1 MEGGLD
7 SGGVRGFGSP
17 GGTCYAGSHVRPFRV
32 PIVDLEANLT
42 KAQENEESRAGSVT
56 QASTTGNDDEVSPE
70 LEDGTEEEEPLE
82 PEAVVAPRPQPR
94 PSPPRPWGGN
104 RGNVS
109 PEDLSPEELT
119 PEMRW
124 PPGTWVKVTD
134 VVRHSTGEPIGTIAV
149 GDIGQVTAA
158 LSQTLVV
165 LFPTR
170 DNRREVLH
178 IDSIEAVEAPE

>member
-1 MEGGLD
+1 M
-7 SGGVRGFGSP
+7 
-17 GGTCYAGSHVRPFRV
+17 TQ
-32 PIVDLEANLT
+32 
-42 KAQENEESRAGSVT
+42 AQEHEGPEGPATPAAVDDDGVTLDPEDEEEDLVG
-56 QASTTGNDDEVSPE
+56 PE
-70 LEDGTEEEEPLE
+70 L
-82 PEAVVAPRPQPR
+82 AVPARPQPR

>member
-1 MEGGLD
+1 M
-7 SGGVRGFGSP
+7 
-17 GGTCYAGSHVRPFRV
+17 
-32 PIVDLEANLT
+32 T
-42 KAQENEESRAGSVT
+42 KAQRPDSHEP
-56 QASTTGNDDEVSPE
+56 STAAA
-70 LEDGTEEEEPLE
+70 EDGQPSAEDDQITLDPEDEIDEEELAE
-82 PEAVVAPRPQPR
+82 PEAPAPVRPQPR

-104 RGNVS
+104 RGNIA
-109 PEDLSPEELT
+109 PEDLSPDELT

-124 PPGTWVKVTD
+124 PPGTWVRVTD

-149 GDIGQVTAA
+149 GDVGQVTAA

-178 IDSIEAVEAPE
+178 IDSIETVDAPE

>member
-1 MEGGLD
+1 MSQNPPVERADSTSAEEVPVASPEAEEEIGL
-7 SGGVRGFGSP
+7 VEE
-17 GGTCYAGSHVRPFRV
+17 A
-32 PIVDLEANLT
+32 DLE
-42 KAQENEESRAGSVT
+42 
-56 QASTTGNDDEVSPE
+56 
-70 LEDGTEEEEPLE
+70 EDIPE
-82 PEAVVAPRPQPR
+82 PEVVVVARPAPR

-134 VVRHSTGEPIGTIAV
+134 IIRHSTGEPIGSLAV

-170 DNRREVLH
+170 DNRREVIH
-178 IDSIEAVEAPE
+178 IDSIEAVDPPT

>member
-1 MEGGLD
+1 MPTTPSDGSDGEQEPGPEGPEAD
-7 SGGVRGFGSP
+7 P
-17 GGTCYAGSHVRPFRV
+17 G
-32 PIVDLEANLT
+32 DEL
-42 KAQENEESRAGSVT
+42 NEE
-56 QASTTGNDDEVSPE
+56 PE
-70 LEDGTEEEEPLE
+70 EMEEEVP
-82 PEAVVAPRPQPR
+82 APRPAPR

-109 PEDLSPEELT
+109 PEDLGPDELT

-124 PPGTWVKVTD
+124 PPGSWVTVTD
-134 VVRHSTGEPIGTIAV
+134 VVRHSTGEAITGIAV
-149 GDIGQVTAA
+149 GDVGQVVAA

-178 IDSIEAVEAPE
+178 IESIEAVDSPSGAAS

>member
-1 MEGGLD
+1 MLGWT
-7 SGGVRGFGSP
+7 P
-17 GGTCYAGSHVRPFRV
+17 GPVARPL
-32 PIVDLEANLT
+32 PL
-42 KAQENEESRAGSVT
+42 
-56 QASTTGNDDEVSPE
+56 ASTYQDSHMTPEPTSESDLPSPAGEHEPTPVAVSGEDDDEVII
-70 LEDGTEEEEPLE
+70 EDDDPAEEIV
-82 PEAVVAPRPQPR
+82 PEAVVVAPRPTPR

-124 PPGTWVKVTD
+124 PPGTWVKVND
-134 VVRHSTGEPIGTIAV
+134 IVRHSTGEPIVSISV

-170 DNRREVLH
+170 DNRREVIH
-178 IDSIEAVEAPE
+178 IDSIETVDPPTGGGR

>member
-1 MEGGLD
+1 M
-7 SGGVRGFGSP
+7 
-17 GGTCYAGSHVRPFRV
+17 T
-32 PIVDLEANLT
+32 T
-42 KAQENEESRAGSVT
+42 KPTSESKEPTPAAAEPT
-56 QASTTGNDDEVSPE
+56 PASLVAEDGDEVVVEVVVS
-70 LEDGTEEEEPLE
+70 DGEVE
-82 PEAVVAPRPQPR
+82 EAVAVVPAPRPAPR

-124 PPGTWVKVTD
+124 PPGTWVKVND
-134 VVRHSTGEPIGTIAV
+134 IVRHSTGEPIQSISV

-170 DNRREVLH
+170 DNRREVIH
-178 IDSIEAVEAPE
+178 IDSIEAVDRPTSGGH

>member
-1 MEGGLD
+1 MEALTGWG
-7 SGGVRGFGSP
+7 
-17 GGTCYAGSHVRPFRV
+17 
-32 PIVDLEANLT
+32 ANLA
-42 KAQENEESRAGSVT
+42 KDSPEEDKQGPQPEGKGPEPHA
-56 QASTTGNDDEVSPE
+56 AIDDEE
-70 LEDGTEEEEPLE
+70 IGLEEDVVVDADEAIVEETVP
-82 PEAVVAPRPQPR
+82 ARQQTR
-94 PSPPRPWGGN
+94 TSPPRPWGGN

-124 PPGTWVKVTD
+124 PPGSWVRVTD
-134 VVRHSTGEPIGTIAV
+134 VHRHSTGEPIGTIAV
-149 GDIGQVTAA
+149 GDVGQVTAA

-178 IDSIEAVEAPE
+178 IDSIEAVAAPE